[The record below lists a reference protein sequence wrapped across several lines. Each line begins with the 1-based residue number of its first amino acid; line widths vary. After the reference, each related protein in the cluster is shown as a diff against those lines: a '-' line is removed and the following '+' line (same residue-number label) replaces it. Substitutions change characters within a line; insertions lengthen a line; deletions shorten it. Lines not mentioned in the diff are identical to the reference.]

1 MTKRDHTFKVRLTDE
16 ERDVLHAEAE
26 QLGLSAADL
35 VRMRVFGAA
44 SMRKLPGAEDLVEIR
59 RLLKNM
65 ADNINQATK
74 VMHERKLADRLSNE
88 LVERYLKGTKQ
99 YADGFKNHAQVIA
112 EYLIGIQHR
121 R

>member
-1 MTKRDHTFKVRLTDE
+1 MTKRGHTFKVRLTDE

-44 SMRKLPGAEDLVEIR
+44 HMRKLPGAEDLVEIR

-65 ADNINQATK
+65 ADNLNQATK
-74 VMHERKLADRLSNE
+74 VLHERKLADRLSDD

-99 YADGFKNHAQVIA
+99 YAEGFKKHAQVIA

>member
-1 MTKRDHTFKVRLTDE
+1 MTKRNHTFKVRLTDE
-16 ERDVLHAEAE
+16 ERDVLNAEAE

-59 RLLKNM
+59 RLVKNM
-65 ADNINQATK
+65 ADNVNQATK
-74 VMHERKLADRLSNE
+74 IMHERKLSDRLTDE
-88 LVERYLKGTKQ
+88 LVERYLRGTKK
-99 YADGFKNHAQVIA
+99 YAADFKQHAQIIA
-112 EYLIGIQHR
+112 EFLIGIQHR